1 MWQKF
6 FTMTWEVF
14 SLAILKSGYSIY
26 TRTSK
31 NTEALDLPTDFAQQI
46 AEKKLEPIF
55 LKIVTKNVSK
65 SQF

>member
-6 FTMTWEVF
+6 FTMTWKVF
-14 SLAILKSGYSIY
+14 SVAILKSGYSIY
-26 TRTSK
+26 TSTSK
-31 NTEALDLPTDFAQQI
+31 NTEALDLPTDFAEI

-55 LKIVTKNVSK
+55 SKIVTKNVSK